1 LNHIRRSTGKPLL
14 LIHGLAGSW
23 RSGNPIL
30 NELAAER
37 GVGELEYEYEESPCN
52 APSVNQPIFLKTA
65 IKKEN
70 RIISV
75 SNLVVSSSMIMNP
88 TPGDSQS
95 VKSECLKM
103 YVNAIGFPQVLN
115 VNKSSQNNAFTLI
128 NRRH

>member
-1 LNHIRRSTGKPLL
+1 
-14 LIHGLAGSW
+14 LAGSW

-30 NELAAER
+30 NELVAER
-37 GVGELEYEYEESPCN
+37 DVGELEYEYEESPCN

-65 IKKEN
+65 IKKEK

-75 SNLVVSSSMIMNP
+75 SNVVVSSSMIINP

-103 YVNAIGFPQVLN
+103 YLNAIGFPTRVEC
-115 VNKSSQNNAFTLI
+115 
-128 NRRH
+128 